1 MNNNNSLSSL
11 ANFPIITFTELLRS
25 NNINNNNNQ
34 LLEYYTY
41 DLNNNNIINEEVEKV
56 EENIDKENNMLKYSI
71 SDKILND
78 IKQDSDLNNIKQLLE
93 NKIFNKISDKINV
106 ILNKLFDINNYDIS
120 TLIDSKKNNQN
131 LTGFVNT
138 LDLYKKI
145 KNINDEYQECDDN
158 EENKLKEL
166 INEVINNHKKNNGNI
181 NDLNN
186 IINNYYNFIS
196 SKNIFNFDIKQHVK
210 NQEYIMNI
218 TNKKID
224 EYNDTI
230 TLLDNKINLYYKIH
244 IETKNYIYMLN
255 NINNNNIISSS
266 SILKDYIND
275 LNNKIVNDD
284 EIYKIIRKIIN
295 LKLEIDFFYILFCKN
310 GSRSED
316 VTSCSICKMKKISC
330 CVIPCGHTYCGTCV
344 KISKK
349 CSFCKQN
356 INNIQKIY
364 IL

>member
-1 MNNNNSLSSL
+1 MNNINSLSSL
-11 ANFPIITFTELLRS
+11 NNLPIITFTDLLRS
-25 NNINNNNNQ
+25 NNNTIINNNNQ

-41 DLNNNNIINEEVEKV
+41 DLNNNNEVEVEK
-56 EENIDKENNMLKYSI
+56 IDNDIIKYSI

-78 IKQDSDLNNIKQLLE
+78 INQETDLSNIKQLLE
-93 NKIFNKISDKINV
+93 NKIFNKISNKINV
-106 ILNKLFDINNYDIS
+106 IMNKLFDINNSDLS
-120 TLIDSKKNNQN
+120 TLIDTKKDNHN
-131 LTGFVNT
+131 LTKFVNT
-138 LDLYKKI
+138 LDLYKNI
-145 KNINDEYQECDDN
+145 KNINDEYQECENND
-158 EENKLKEL
+158 ENKLKNL
-166 INEVINNHKKNNGNI
+166 INNVINNHKNNNNNI
-181 NDLNN
+181 DNLNN
-186 IINNYYNFIS
+186 IIDNYYNFIN
-196 SKNIFNFDIKQHVK
+196 SKNIFNFDVKEHIK

-224 EYNDTI
+224 EYNETI
-230 TLLDNKINLYYKIH
+230 LLLDNKINLYYKIH
-244 IETKNYIYMLN
+244 VETKNYISVLN
-255 NINNNNIISSS
+255 NINNNNILSSS
-266 SILKDYIND
+266 NILKEYIND

-284 EIYKIIRKIIN
+284 EIYKIIKKIIN

-310 GSRSED
+310 GSRNED

-330 CVIPCGHTYCGTCV
+330 CAIPCGHTYCNVCV